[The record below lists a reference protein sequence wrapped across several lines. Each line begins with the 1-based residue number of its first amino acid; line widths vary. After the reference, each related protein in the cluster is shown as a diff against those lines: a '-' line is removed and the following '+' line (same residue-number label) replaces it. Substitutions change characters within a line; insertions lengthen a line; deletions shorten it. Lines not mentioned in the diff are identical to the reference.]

1 MPREDSPYIVGDF
14 WLDKRRDGKSP
25 DTWQIARYAPTS
37 RSVIYRSTKQKCL
50 DDAKAIIHDFAERE
64 RAKTLQG
71 DEEARVIP
79 LLFLYW
85 DEHGRDVI
93 SPDQIASSIRQFIG
107 FLMQDESGVNV
118 TVADLTPNLFNRFR
132 QWRMKPHEYCV
143 PWRGKDYSHKSK
155 GVNGESVQR
164 NVDDIR
170 AAILHHVNNR
180 RLRSAPK
187 IPNVPDKYRSRPRD
201 RVLTIEELGAMFG
214 YARSFPELNQDIC
227 LMLSTAA
234 RPEAVWLFDPKAQY
248 KNGLIDLHPP
258 AWLRTK
264 KRNPIIPAIEPMKPI
279 LDNWQ
284 ASAVKSRKTRWRT
297 MRRMLDLPAD
307 ILPKTIRHTVATML
321 RADAS
326 VPRDMIEDLLGHR
339 VNSKTTEVY
348 AKYDPAYMQALLPA
362 LTIIFDKVSRAA
374 DDWLA
379 DHLLTT
385 PKRGRKM
392 KVDKI
397 VK

>member
-1 MPREDSPYIVGDF
+1 MPRDDSPYIVGDF

-25 DTWQIARYAPTS
+25 DIWQIARYAAAS
-37 RSVIYRSTKQKCL
+37 RSVVYRSTKQSSL
-50 DDAKAIIHDFAERE
+50 EDAKPEIHNFAERE
-64 RAKTLQG
+64 RAKSVQAE
-71 DEEARVIP
+71 EEARVIP
-79 LLFLYW
+79 LLILYW
-85 DEHGRDVI
+85 EEHGRDVV

-107 FLMQDESGVNV
+107 FLNQDEAGLGV
-118 TVADLTPNLFNRFR
+118 TVADLTPNLFTRFR
-132 QWRMKPHEYCV
+132 QWRMKPHEYDV
-143 PWRGKDYSHKSK
+143 PWAGKQYAHKSK

-170 AAILHHVNNR
+170 AGILHHVNNR

-187 IPNVPDKYRSRPRD
+187 IPNVPDKFRSRARD
-201 RVLTIEELGAMFG
+201 RVLSMDELGAMFG
-214 YARSFPELNQDIC
+214 YARSFPELNQDLC

-248 KNGLIDLHPP
+248 KNGMIDLHPP

-279 LDNWQ
+279 LKGWQ
-284 ASAVKSRKTRWRT
+284 TSTVKSRKTRLRT
-297 MRRMLDLPAD
+297 MRRMLELPAD
-307 ILPKTIRHTVATML
+307 VLPKTIRHTVATML
-321 RADAS
+321 RADGN

-348 AKYDPAYMQALLPA
+348 AKYDPAYMVALLPA
-362 LTIIFDKVSRAA
+362 LTTIFDNVMAAA
-374 DDWLA
+374 DSWLA

-392 KVDKI
+392 TIDKRPI
-397 VK
+397 